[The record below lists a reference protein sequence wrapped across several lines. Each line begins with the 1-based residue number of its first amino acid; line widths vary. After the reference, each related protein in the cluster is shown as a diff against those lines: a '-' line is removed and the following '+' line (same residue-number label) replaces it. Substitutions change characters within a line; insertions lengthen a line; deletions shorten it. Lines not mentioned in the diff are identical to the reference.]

1 MEEDQNRQKLIPR
14 NEKKIQRERERE
26 RERERNAERTRNR
39 RRRRVE
45 NEIKE
50 IRTEKEVWKCINC
63 ERKKNDIVSEEIT
76 LQIWEE

>member
-1 MEEDQNRQKLIPR
+1 
-14 NEKKIQRERERE
+14 
-26 RERERNAERTRNR
+26 
-39 RRRRVE
+39 VE

-63 ERKKNDIVSEEIT
+63 ERKKNDTVSEEIT